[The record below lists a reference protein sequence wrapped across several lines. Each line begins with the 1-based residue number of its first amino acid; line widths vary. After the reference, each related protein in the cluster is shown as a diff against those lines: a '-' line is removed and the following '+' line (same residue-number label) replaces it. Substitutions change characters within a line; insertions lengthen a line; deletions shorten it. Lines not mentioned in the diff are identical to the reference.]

1 MKYLTKDSLIM
12 LGILAAMVICAV
24 VFFYVPASRKLEGT
38 RTAIVTRKTSLEQE
52 ARQAAIVPQLLQH
65 VNAMKARYN
74 ERWEKKLPQRV
85 ELGGFLRE
93 ISENLARGELSGQLI
108 EPGNPEQEELFHT
121 LPITMRFEGSFG
133 ALTDFLEQLDEMER
147 LARVRKLDVVADTKQ
162 APATLAVELLL
173 NIYFTDR
180 PA

>member
-1 MKYLTKDSLIM
+1 MRYVTKDALIM
-12 LGILAAMVICAV
+12 LGILAAMVILAV
-24 VFFYVPASRKLEGT
+24 VFFYVPGGRKLEEIES
-38 RTAIVTRKTSLEQE
+38 AIVSRKTTLSAE
-52 ARQAAIVPQLLQH
+52 AERAAIVPQLLQH

-93 ISENLARGELSGQLI
+93 ISKNLAQGELSGQLI
-108 EPGNPEQEELFHT
+108 EPGNPEQEDLFHT
-121 LPITMRFEGSFG
+121 LPIVMRFEGTFD
-133 ALTDFLEQLDEMER
+133 ALTNFLERLDQMER
-147 LARVRKLDVVADTKQ
+147 LTRVRKLHVVADTKQ
-162 APATLAVELLL
+162 APSKLSVELLL